1 MMWRR
6 LVCRPT
12 SWRACAGIRLLSAWS
27 GSLSCPSTLRELTAL
42 VETLRRHATKAN
54 ASGYGARE
62 LAERYVPEDL
72 LGVPHEKIIRVG
84 ENQDEIVS
92 RVVTEALPARLRP
105 GNAPPS

>member
-1 MMWRR
+1 
-6 LVCRPT
+6 
-12 SWRACAGIRLLSAWS
+12 
-27 GSLSCPSTLRELTAL
+27 